1 MQLDNVK
8 TVAKR
13 EYLARVKTKAFWIST
28 IILPLF
34 MGAMMILPSY
44 FASKA
49 GARQEL
55 AVVDLTGRVA
65 EPLTAALAEAAEDAQ
80 NPITF
85 TVEVVE
91 PGGDEQ
97 ALRQELDRR
106 VIEEEIK
113 AWVWVDD
120 TGLAEDRIEY
130 HAQNVSN
137 VITQDALED
146 AVSEVVRELRLSE
159 AGYDAVEIAELSRN
173 VDLATSKVSA
183 TGSREAGGLGSLAL
197 AMAMFFT
204 LYIVLI
210 VYGNQVLQGVLE
222 EKSSRIVEV
231 MLSAVTPVEM
241 LAGKLAGICLLGLTQ
256 VSIWM
261 GTALVLTAPGVIGAL
276 ALSEGVMPEIP
287 LFVVAHFIAHFLL
300 GFLLYV
306 SFYAAIGSAFND
318 LQEAQQLASLAMIF
332 IIGPVMFLF
341 PVINDPGSTLAVVT
355 SLIPPMTPLL
365 MPVRIA
371 LETPPWWQVASGYV
385 LTLAFTA
392 GMLWLAGR
400 VYRVGILMYG
410 KKPTVKE
417 IWRWARYA

>member
-1 MQLDNVK
+1 MQLDNVT

-65 EPLTAALAEAAEDAQ
+65 EPLTAALAQAAEDAQ

-91 PGGDEQ
+91 PDGDEQ

-106 VIEEEIK
+106 VLDEEIK

-120 TGLAEDRIEY
+120 ASLAEDRVEY

-197 AMAMFFT
+197 AMGMFFT

-276 ALSEGVMPEIP
+276 ALSEGAMPEIP

-371 LETPPWWQVASGYV
+371 LETPPWWQVALGYV

-410 KKPTVKE
+410 KKPTVQE